1 MRVVYPGSKEL
12 EKIMKYDDII
22 KKSDQELEMIL
33 LTDGFGKDV
42 KKSALEEIKRR
53 YFQKEFDVEVKGILV

>member
-1 MRVVYPGSKEL
+1 
-12 EKIMKYDDII
+12 MKYADII
-22 KKSDQELEMIL
+22 KKTDQELEMIL